1 MKKTTNKVL
10 KLACAVLS
18 AALMACQGSNDEE
31 QSAKTEAEILQ
42 SVNFVH
48 AIGKVSPAEDW
59 VVISSPIA
67 ARIQQLL
74 VDEGD
79 SVKMGQLLM
88 RLESGTSSLDVDV
101 ARAKLQSLRMDHA
114 ATVQDLQKAEVRS
127 EELKQVYHTS
137 KRLFEQN
144 AETREK
150 LDADYSAWQQQEYT
164 VRSLKDKIN
173 AQQANERE
181 QQLQIQAAEV
191 SLDDFRITAPKDGIV
206 IDLNAKLGQSVS
218 IAEELGKIV
227 DVRQPIVEAEVDELF
242 AHEIRIGQ
250 QVVLAA
256 VGRADTVAQG
266 VISYV
271 SPILSD
277 KSILYETANE
287 GADRRVRRV
296 KITLH
301 EDDNLAINAKVDCKI
316 QIR

>member
-10 KLACAVLS
+10 KLTCAVLS
-18 AALMACQGSNDEE
+18 AALMACQGGDDEE

-67 ARIQQLL
+67 ARIQQLNIA
-74 VDEGD
+74 EGD
-79 SVKMGQLLM
+79 SVVSGQLLM
-88 RLESGTSSLDVDV
+88 VLENGTAALEVEAAKARWSSL
-101 ARAKLQSLRMDHA
+101 RAEHHA
-114 ATVQDLQKAEVRS
+114 TRQDLEKARVAA
-127 EELKQVYHTS
+127 EELERKYRTSQV
-137 KRLFEQN
+137 LFEQH
-144 AETREK
+144 AETRETR
-150 LDADYSAWQQQEYT
+150 DSDYSAWQQQELT
-164 VRSLKDKIN
+164 VRSLQDKIK
-173 AQQANERE
+173 AQEINEKE
-181 QQLQIQAAEV
+181 QHLQIQTAEAA
-191 SLDDFRITAPKDGIV
+191 LADFRITAPKGGIV
-206 IDLNAKLGQSVS
+206 VNLTAQLGQSVS
-218 IAEELGKIV
+218 STDELGKIV

-250 QVVLAA
+250 QVVLTA

-266 VISYV
+266 VVSYV